1 MISFTNNP
9 EYYTKDIQKSLLL
22 AKQLPHQDKKD
33 NLHLFWVVPKEFSE
47 KQEICLRSILATQD
61 LEKLDVYLWS
71 NVDLTSNK
79 FLIPYLPY
87 LNFKIWDFV
96 KESKDTPLEKW
107 IETKNLYSD
116 PSRYVSSDLFRLMCL
131 YRYGGFY
138 LDMDCLALRDLSPL
152 KAYQFAYQWGETG
165 IYEHKPFR
173 VNNAVLRLEK
183 ESKLSLELLETL
195 KQYMPSPN
203 SFNWGSYLF
212 NNFMFRED
220 LQIFPAA
227 WFDTEWHLFDAAW
240 HPFKK
245 YEGCSELY
253 DGAFVWHWHNKWDE
267 KIESGSKM
275 DILNKKMINLFREKF
290 YESV

>member
-1 MISFTNNP
+1 MINFRNNP
-9 EYYTKDIQKSLLL
+9 EYYDKNVEKALSF
-22 AKQLPHQDKKD
+22 AKQMPYVDKED
-33 NLHLFWVVPKEFSE
+33 NLHLFWAVPKNFSE
-47 KQEICLRSILATQD
+47 KQAMCLRSILATQD
-61 LEKLDVYLWS
+61 LNKMKVYLWS
-71 NVDLTSNK
+71 NVDLTKNEH
-79 FLIPYLPY
+79 LLPLLPY
-87 LNFKIWDFV
+87 VNFRIWDFE
-96 KESKDTPLEKW
+96 KESKHTPVEGL
-107 IETKNLYSD
+107 INNQALYSD

-131 YRYGGFY
+131 YKYGGFY

-173 VNNAVLRLEK
+173 VNNAILRLEK
-183 ESKLSLELLETL
+183 ESKLSAELLQTL
-195 KQYMPSPN
+195 KQYPPSPN

-227 WFDTEWHLFDAAW
+227 WFDTEWHLFDASW

-253 DGAFVWHWHNKWDE
+253 DGAFVWHWHNKWEEPIE
-267 KIESGSKM
+267 KDSKM
-275 DILNKKMINLFREKF
+275 DILNNKINELFCEKF
-290 YESV
+290 L